1 MTQEKKYWEMRYA
14 TGGDSGWCSVGE
26 LRKWRWNIIR
36 RHSSLKDKSVLD
48 VGCGDLRFW
57 EGIEH
62 EDYSGI
68 DISSVVIARNRILR
82 PDWGFYCADAGGF
95 PFAWRFD
102 VVFCLEMLFHVMTE
116 EGLKAILQSL
126 NRHTKG
132 MLFISCWSERPE
144 PFVHPHYQRHWQ
156 LEEYLHHLSDLTLVK
171 RYVTDTG
178 LRALYVFERRA
189 ER

>member
-1 MTQEKKYWEMRYA
+1 MSKEEKYWEMRYA

-36 RHSSLKDKSVLD
+36 EHLSLKDKSVLD

-57 EGIEH
+57 TDVSH
-62 EDYSGI
+62 EDYTGI

-82 PDWGFYCADAGGF
+82 PDWKFKRRDAGSWVFGMQ
-95 PFAWRFD
+95 FD
-102 VVFCLEMLFHVMTE
+102 VVFCFEMLFHVMSE
-116 EGLKAILQSL
+116 QSLRAILHNL
-126 NRHTKG
+126 NRWTKG

-156 LEEYLHHLSDLTLVK
+156 LEDYLHHLPDLTLVK

-178 LRALYVFERRA
+178 LRALYVFEKEA